1 MRKRGRG
8 SIHCSGEV
16 GVGLLIARD
25 VTFLTKRA
33 RGVYIYIAQPPSGGS
48 RILECGA
55 SRGVWGHA
63 PQENFD
69 ILDEVDFGSI
79 FSSR

>member
-33 RGVYIYIAQPPSGGS
+33 RGVYIYIAQLPSGGS
-48 RILECGA
+48 RILEWVVPPKAAHSAKRRIQGGVGA
-55 SRGVWGHA
+55 CPPRK
-63 PQENFD
+63 
-69 ILDEVDFGSI
+69 L
-79 FSSR
+79 